1 MSKYKEVYSDIK
13 EKIRNGYL
21 KSGEFLESESELA
34 NKYSYSK
41 DTIRKALSMLELDG
55 YIQKVKGKNSLV
67 LGHGRLKNT
76 YLSSIQTSAELNKME
91 ELNITTDLISLY
103 IIQGEEDIMKIF
115 HVSEDFDFYKVVRT
129 RSLDGERI
137 ELDHLYFDRRIVP
150 FLNKK
155 IAETS
160 IYEYLENKLN
170 LKISHSR
177 REIKFRYA
185 NEEEKKHM
193 DLGDYTMVVVIESL
207 TYLSNG
213 NLFQYGA
220 TSYRPDKF
228 TFTTVAKR

>member
-185 NEEEKKHM
+185 NEEEKKNM

>member
-1 MSKYKEVYSDIK
+1 MSKYKEVYNDIK
-13 EKIRNGYL
+13 EEIKNGNL
-21 KSGEFLESESELA
+21 KSGEFLESEADLA
-34 NKYSYSK
+34 KKYSYSK

-67 LGHGRLKNT
+67 LGHGRLKNV
-76 YLSSIQTSAELNKME
+76 YLSFIQTSSELNKME
-91 ELNITTDLISLY
+91 ELNIKTDLISLY
-103 IIQGEEDIMKIF
+103 IVQGEEELMDIF
-115 HVSEDFDFYKVVRT
+115 SVSEDSDFYKIVRT
-129 RSLDGERI
+129 RSLDNERI

-150 FLNKK
+150 FLNKN
-155 IAETS
+155 IAEKS
-160 IYEYLENKLN
+160 IYEYLENELN

-185 NEEEKKHM
+185 NEEENKNL
-193 DLGDYTMVVVIESL
+193 DLGNYNMVVVIESL

-213 NLFQYGA
+213 SLFQYGY